1 MKKLIDRLAKEFG
14 LTVTVEHYRQD
25 KKYVF
30 INNCNGS
37 LMSDAPIWA
46 FKTKENYVNVAYDVS
61 ATSDDKFAFH
71 SIIYFDNYEKA
82 KKHLTKILNKIKE
95 IKIKKKIELI
105 EKDF

>member
-14 LTVTVEHYRQD
+14 LTVTEDVYRKN

-37 LMSDAPIWA
+37 LMNDAPIWN
-46 FKTKENYVNVAYDVS
+46 FQTKENYVNVAYDVS
-61 ATSDDKFAFH
+61 ATSYDKFTFH
-71 SIIYFDNYEKA
+71 SMVYFDNYEKA
-82 KKHLTKILNKIKE
+82 KNQLTKILNKIKE
-95 IKIKKKIELI
+95 LKFKKKIEMI